1 MQKYIVE
8 IDNTRDVFQKA
19 QSCHST
25 LAPQPELQPDW
36 KVESTLSLQSDGFM
50 LVRYRLKFSYFI
62 FIKVYN

>member
-1 MQKYIVE
+1 MQKYIE
-8 IDNTRDVFQKA
+8 ETDSTQDVFQKA
-19 QSCHST
+19 QPCHST
-25 LAPQPELQPDW
+25 LIPQLELQPDW